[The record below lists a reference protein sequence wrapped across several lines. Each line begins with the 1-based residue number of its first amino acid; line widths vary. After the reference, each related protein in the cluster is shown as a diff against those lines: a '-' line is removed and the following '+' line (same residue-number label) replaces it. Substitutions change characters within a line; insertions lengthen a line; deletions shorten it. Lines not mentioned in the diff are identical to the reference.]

1 MATAK
6 PNVQYLP
13 VDEIEPSPDNPRTA
27 FDGDLG
33 DLTELTEL
41 IRAQGV
47 LQPLLV
53 CPKRDGRYPLVF
65 GERRLASAKLAG
77 LAEAAAAVGACGG
90 SAVGSLAGRCRS
102 GSVHT

>member
-1 MATAK
+1 MPTAKPTVK
-6 PNVQYLP
+6 PNVQSLP

-41 IRAQGV
+41 IKAQGV
-47 LQPLLV
+47 LQHLVV

-65 GERRLASAKLAG
+65 GERRLAAAKLAG
-77 LAEAAAAVGACGG
+77 LTEVPAEIRDYNDAERFAAMYEI
-90 SAVGSLAGRCRS
+90 
-102 GSVHT
+102 